1 MTRILSLGIRIV
13 AVIAGVIAASITTLA
28 PAHAATY
35 PPAIPMV
42 LKSTVT
48 SSGTT
53 LNTLPG
59 GITYGWNDLNGPTTW
74 GKQQAAI
81 HFQGDVN
88 YLNGSGPF
96 NGYVTVTGADGTVLA
111 FRVEGSA
118 LAVPLNS
125 GATET
130 HFAGD
135 IKVIGGTGTY
145 ANAKGIGTMVG
156 TREAALGSP
165 VRLTFRLTVL
175 PART

>member
-1 MTRILSLGIRIV
+1 MTRIISARIRIV
-13 AVIAGVIAASITTLA
+13 AVLTGVIAASITTFA

-42 LKSTVT
+42 LKTTVT
-48 SSGTT
+48 STGTN

-59 GITYGWNDLNGPTTW
+59 GMTYGWNDLTGPTTW

-81 HFQGDVN
+81 HFQADVN
-88 YLNGSGPF
+88 YLNGAGQFS
-96 NGYVTVTGADGTVLA
+96 GYVTVTGANGTMLA
-111 FRVEGSA
+111 LRVEGST
-118 LAVPLNS
+118 LPVPLNS

-130 HFAGD
+130 HLAGS
-135 IKVIGGTGTY
+135 ITVIGGTGTY
-145 ANAKGIGTMVG
+145 ANAKGIGTVVG

-175 PART
+175 PARS